1 MELEWCLKF
10 VRVNFEE
17 RRRNKKVEFFLF
29 LDVKKFV
36 DYLKV
41 EIELFD
47 KGNFIYE
54 NFKKG
59 SILIEVVFIIYNR
72 WCLGEI

>member
-59 SILIEVVFIIYNR
+59 LILIEVVFIIYN
-72 WCLGEI
+72 

>member
-72 WCLGEI
+72 RRLGEI

>member
-59 SILIEVVFIIYNR
+59 SILIEVVFIIYN
-72 WCLGEI
+72 